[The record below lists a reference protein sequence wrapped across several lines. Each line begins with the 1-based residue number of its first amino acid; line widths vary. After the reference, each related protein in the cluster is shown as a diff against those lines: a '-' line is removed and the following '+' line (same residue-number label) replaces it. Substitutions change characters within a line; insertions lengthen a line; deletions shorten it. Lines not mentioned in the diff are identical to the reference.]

1 MKKLKEIR
9 EKYFELF
16 DKHFFDLI
24 EIDNI
29 SKYPDFKNEM
39 LEFIEQ
45 SIKESLESVMLK
57 DLIITNNIEFKNGYK
72 TAKINIKQNI
82 QEFLKGGNND

>member
-1 MKKLKEIR
+1 MKKLNEIR